1 MSNKMKSLL
10 YILLDCVAMTGIIYF
25 VKDTGKGIPI
35 FEKIFFKNILS
46 VIIVFFML
54 KRNNIPMLG
63 ARDNRLPMIGRGIVG
78 ITAVYLQFYSVTQM
92 KLADS
97 AVLIKTVPFFITII
111 AGLFLNERFR
121 WVQFFSLILSFIGVI
136 FVVRPGTNL
145 LLKPS
150 LIALLS
156 ALLAAISYSFVKY
169 VKNNRENT
177 LVVIFYFTGMN
188 LAFSTV
194 MMLGNFVVPTQHQLL
209 DLLGLSF
216 VLFVG
221 QFALT
226 NAYTYAP
233 ASEVS
238 IYSYATILMAS
249 VLGFIAWGEIPNRYT
264 IVGALII
271 LTSSYITYKYDKV
284 DFQLKK
290 PKVA

>member
-1 MSNKMKSLL
+1 MSNKMKALL
-10 YILLDCVAMTGIIYF
+10 YILLDCAAMTGIIYF

-54 KRNNIPMLG
+54 KRRKKSMLG
-63 ARDNRLPMIGRGIVG
+63 SKENRLPMIARGIVG
-78 ITAVYLQFYSVTQM
+78 IIAVYLQFYSVTQM

-111 AGLFLNERFR
+111 AGFFLNERFR
-121 WVQFFSLILSFIGVI
+121 RVQIFSLILSFTGVLFI
-136 FVVRPGTNL
+136 VRPGANL

-169 VKNNRENT
+169 VKTNKEDT
-177 LVVIFYFTGMN
+177 LVVIFYFTGIN

-194 MMLGNFVVPTQHQLL
+194 MMLGNFVVPTHHQLM
-209 DLLGLSF
+209 DLMGLSF
-216 VLFVG
+216 VLFIG

-226 NAYTYAP
+226 NAYANAP

-238 IYSYATILMAS
+238 IYSYMTILMAS
-249 VLGFIAWGEIPNRYT
+249 LVGFIAWGEVPDKYT
-264 IVGALII
+264 ITGAMII
-271 LTSSYITYKYDKV
+271 IVSSYITYRFD
-284 DFQLKK
+284 K
-290 PKVA
+290 PKGILNCKAA